1 MLNLKK
7 LIHNDNTLSL
17 AGNMSLS
24 FWGLLSFFI
33 LTRTLGNHEFGVWVL
48 FVTAGNMIEMF
59 RSGLTSTAL
68 IRFLSGAE
76 GEERESLIGSNW
88 LIGLNITIILSIIIV
103 ISNLIFG
110 SHFDK
115 SGWGLFFTW
124 YPVLAIMNLPF
135 NNAITVLQ
143 ADQKFGKILFIR
155 TISSGGFVL
164 FLAVNFFFLHLKLL
178 PILYF
183 YLGIN
188 IFTSLFTIVLRW
200 DGLKYLR
207 KSNKLMTKRLID
219 FGKYTMGTLLG
230 SNLLKSADTFIISLS
245 PFLGPT
251 GVAYFSV
258 PLKLTELLEVPLR
271 SFLATAYPKMSKA
284 SIKNDVK
291 EVARIFYSYTGVLTY
306 MFFGFAILAFIFAD
320 FFVYFLGGK
329 GYVGLGPVYQMF
341 VIYGL
346 LLPLD
351 RFTGV
356 TLDSINKPRQN
367 FFKVIFMVVAN
378 IIGDCI
384 AVFVIPI
391 FYPEVSMI
399 QQLMMVAGATII
411 MTIVGIIIGFHFVK
425 RDVPIRFNDIFTKG
439 IESYGQLFSSLNLSK
454 FLKK

>member
-7 LIHNDNTLSL
+7 IIQNDNTLSL

-33 LTRTLGNHEFGVWVL
+33 LTRSLGNHEFGVWVL
-48 FVTAGNMIEMF
+48 FITAGNMIEMF

-88 LIGLNITIILSIIIV
+88 LIGLNITILLSVIIV
-103 ISNLIFG
+103 ISNLFFG
-110 SHFDK
+110 DHFTK

-124 YPVLAIMNLPF
+124 YPVLAVMNLPF

-155 TISSGGFVL
+155 TISSGGFVI
-164 FLAVNFFFLHLKLL
+164 FLVTNFFFLHLGLL
-178 PILYF
+178 SILYF

-188 IFTSLFTIVLRW
+188 IFTSLLTVVLRW

-207 KSNKLMTKRLID
+207 KSNKLMTKKLID

-306 MFFGFAILAFIFAD
+306 MFLGFAVLAFIFAD
-320 FFVYFLGGK
+320 FFVYFL
-329 GYVGLGPVYQMF
+329 
-341 VIYGL
+341 
-346 LLPLD
+346 D
-351 RFTGV
+351 
-356 TLDSINKPRQN
+356 
-367 FFKVIFMVVAN
+367 
-378 IIGDCI
+378 
-384 AVFVIPI
+384 
-391 FYPEVSMI
+391 
-399 QQLMMVAGATII
+399 
-411 MTIVGIIIGFHFVK
+411 
-425 RDVPIRFNDIFTKG
+425 
-439 IESYGQLFSSLNLSK
+439 
-454 FLKK
+454 